1 MSTRQIKQTAGERRY
16 LVHLRQAQAEGLTLA
31 EYCRAQGLN
40 AQTLYNLSSQLRRK
54 GSRPDRPV
62 TVVARKAEP
71 AGRFVAV
78 RVSPAASGPVGGI
91 CRLHH
96 RSGWMIECTDLPAAA
111 WLQALVQGGGHAAT

>member
-1 MSTRQIKQTAGERRY
+1 MATTQSKQTSAERRY
-16 LVHLRQAQAEGLTLA
+16 LAHLWQAQAQGLTLA

-54 GSRPDRPV
+54 SSRPDRPLA
-62 TVVARKAEP
+62 VVARKP
-71 AGRFVAV
+71 NSTSRFVAV
-78 RVSPAASGPVGGI
+78 QVSPAVRDPVGGI